1 MKKRC
6 LSLLLTLCLLAALA
20 VPAFAQEAEK
30 QPTLQPASE
39 HPSVLL
45 NTPAVEIPAVRAE
58 IEPMCVPHAS
68 MRSLSIA
75 RGYEGYLYY
84 SLYRGTYSGTYGYSI
99 EVYRGTSITE
109 ANYVGGYAD
118 GYTSAEPQ
126 LLELSL
132 DSALTSTLSAGTYTV
147 VSTVLVAVNGEARP
161 VSGTETKTQIQVV
174 NNPIPL
180 QGVYMESVKDVMY
193 LDPGQEITTRVA
205 FSPANTTA
213 RRNYELSI
221 SNESVFSALDFG
233 NDITIRAEQ
242 PGSTTFYV
250 LLGGYMGG
258 FRLIVRG
265 YTASM
270 AQKEQTL
277 HEGSSAKLSFTV
289 SPDDGQTK
297 AVWSSNDPQIVSVAQ
312 DGIITALR
320 EGSTIIN
327 ASLTFPDGRTGLA
340 SCAVTVTPH
349 TGDVLSEQAP
359 TASRD
364 GWQQIN
370 CTVCGHEATHI
381 LSRRFLDLD
390 GTQWYADGVDDIVD
404 RGLMNGTGPVTF
416 EPDSTMTRAMLVTV
430 LWRLDGSHA
439 PAGRNTFTDVPG
451 GQWFTD
457 AVTWAAENGVVNG
470 VGSGKFEPDGRVTRE
485 QIATILFRYAAKRYD
500 TSARANLSVFPD
512 AGRVS
517 AYAREAL
524 AWANAAG
531 LVNGTDNGH
540 GLILDPQGDATRAQV
555 AAILMRYVKNIV
567 R

>member
-1 MKKRC
+1 
-6 LSLLLTLCLLAALA
+6 
-20 VPAFAQEAEK
+20 
-30 QPTLQPASE
+30 
-39 HPSVLL
+39 
-45 NTPAVEIPAVRAE
+45 
-58 IEPMCVPHAS
+58 
-68 MRSLSIA
+68 
-75 RGYEGYLYY
+75 
-84 SLYRGTYSGTYGYSI
+84 
-99 EVYRGTSITE
+99 
-109 ANYVGGYAD
+109 
-118 GYTSAEPQ
+118 
-126 LLELSL
+126 
-132 DSALTSTLSAGTYTV
+132 
-147 VSTVLVAVNGEARP
+147 
-161 VSGTETKTQIQVV
+161 
-174 NNPIPL
+174 
-180 QGVYMESVKDVMY
+180 
-193 LDPGQEITTRVA
+193 
-205 FSPANTTA
+205 
-213 RRNYELSI
+213 
-221 SNESVFSALDFG
+221 
-233 NDITIRAEQ
+233 
-242 PGSTTFYV
+242 
-250 LLGGYMGG
+250 MGG
-258 FRLIVRG
+258 FRLTVRG

-297 AVWSSNDPQIVSVAQ
+297 AVWSSNDPLIVSVAQ

-430 LWRLDGSHA
+430 LWRLDGSRA

-451 GQWFTD
+451 GQWYTD

-500 TSARANLSVFPD
+500 TSARADLSVFPD

>member
-45 NTPAVEIPAVRAE
+45 NTPTVEIPAVRAE

-174 NNPIPL
+174 NDPIPL

-205 FSPANTTA
+205 FRPAATT
-213 RRNYELSI
+213 S
-221 SNESVFSALDFG
+221 
-233 NDITIRAEQ
+233 
-242 PGSTTFYV
+242 
-250 LLGGYMGG
+250 
-258 FRLIVRG
+258 
-265 YTASM
+265 
-270 AQKEQTL
+270 
-277 HEGSSAKLSFTV
+277 
-289 SPDDGQTK
+289 
-297 AVWSSNDPQIVSVAQ
+297 
-312 DGIITALR
+312 
-320 EGSTIIN
+320 
-327 ASLTFPDGRTGLA
+327 
-340 SCAVTVTPH
+340 
-349 TGDVLSEQAP
+349 
-359 TASRD
+359 
-364 GWQQIN
+364 
-370 CTVCGHEATHI
+370 
-381 LSRRFLDLD
+381 
-390 GTQWYADGVDDIVD
+390 
-404 RGLMNGTGPVTF
+404 
-416 EPDSTMTRAMLVTV
+416 
-430 LWRLDGSHA
+430 
-439 PAGRNTFTDVPG
+439 
-451 GQWFTD
+451 
-457 AVTWAAENGVVNG
+457 
-470 VGSGKFEPDGRVTRE
+470 
-485 QIATILFRYAAKRYD
+485 
-500 TSARANLSVFPD
+500 
-512 AGRVS
+512 
-517 AYAREAL
+517 
-524 AWANAAG
+524 
-531 LVNGTDNGH
+531 
-540 GLILDPQGDATRAQV
+540 
-555 AAILMRYVKNIV
+555 
-567 R
+567 